1 MKSFNVIVENINKKE
16 FVSYDVIP
24 YLVNCYK
31 EIKRGTKKPVNF
43 DEFKEF
49 IKKNS
54 MYQWWSRCEY
64 EIILN
69 SWPSNNNEKKI
80 DVYWQIMMNIDII
93 TEIVMA
99 ECKKRKRQW

>member
-49 IKKNS
+49 IKRTVCINGGVVASTKLS
-54 MYQWWSRCEY
+54 
-64 EIILN
+64 
-69 SWPSNNNEKKI
+69 
-80 DVYWQIMMNIDII
+80 
-93 TEIVMA
+93 
-99 ECKKRKRQW
+99 